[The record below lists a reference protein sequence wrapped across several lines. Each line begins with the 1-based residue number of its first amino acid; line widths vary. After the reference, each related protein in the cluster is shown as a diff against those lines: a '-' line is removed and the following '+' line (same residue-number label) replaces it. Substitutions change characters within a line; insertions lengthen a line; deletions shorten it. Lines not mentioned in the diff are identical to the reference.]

1 MDKLQEVPPPHEKD
15 KLIDYLSERLTIA
28 EDAIKEACDCINNE
42 WMRWKKLALELF
54 EKNNELSQLVQ
65 AEKRTLTDKV
75 HTEIEKSLGQA
86 IQAKIAIEKE
96 RDMLKQSLSERDMLF
111 MELDY
116 MYGMI
121 WKEIHEV
128 RVLWETNIKQMEE
141 NN

>member
-1 MDKLQEVPPPHEKD
+1 M
-15 KLIDYLSERLTIA
+15 
-28 EDAIKEACDCINNE
+28 
-42 WMRWKKLALELF
+42 F

-86 IQAKIAIEKE
+86 IQAKIAVEKE